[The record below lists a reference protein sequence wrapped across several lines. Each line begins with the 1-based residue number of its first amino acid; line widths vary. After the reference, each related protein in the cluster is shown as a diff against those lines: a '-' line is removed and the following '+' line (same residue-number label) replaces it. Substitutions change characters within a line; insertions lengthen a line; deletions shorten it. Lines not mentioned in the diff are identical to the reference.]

1 MSEKQVS
8 ASGDDGHGAFLPIG
22 SIVMWGGEKNKV
34 PNGWLV
40 CDGGTYTRK
49 QYPLLADMI
58 GANFGQPENPNADF
72 YVPDLRGRFV
82 RGVDEGLGRDPDR
95 DARED
100 MRSKKVVGGKV
111 GSVQN
116 DDFRSHTH
124 SYEHPLGSENS
135 DKHFYSGNHWRP
147 GPHNTSATGGK
158 ETRPVNAY
166 LFFIIK
172 AK

>member
-8 ASGDDGHGAFLPIG
+8 ATGDDGHGAFLPIG

-100 MRSKKVVGGKV
+100 MRSKKVVGGKLV
-111 GSVQN
+111 RCKTMTFAVIPIRMSTHWVQRTPISTSTAEIIG
-116 DDFRSHTH
+116 DLGHTIQARQEAKKPARSMLICF
-124 SYEHPLGSENS
+124 S
-135 DKHFYSGNHWRP
+135 
-147 GPHNTSATGGK
+147 
-158 ETRPVNAY
+158 
-166 LFFIIK
+166 
-172 AK
+172 